1 MRIRTVLISLLS
13 FAAGGAAAKRIHSH
27 PVGASG
33 LSASGGIGALP
44 HGAQD
49 AGTDPASA
57 WRVLLKGGGQ
67 GISDRLLQADL
78 VSRATVREMPRLLEL
93 AGKDQVAREMLLRR
107 WAALDP
113 VGAAASLEPLLKK
126 GDWPGPEDRRNDV
139 EIVFSFWAKTD
150 PAAALAKL
158 RAGASV
164 GNGILWTGAILT
176 RLLNEDMAAG
186 VRLGGL
192 TGSTMD
198 LTQRHYH
205 PSGVREWVERDPA
218 KAAALLSV
226 LPPGDFRD
234 RGLYATIS
242 ALAKTDLAAAIALQE
257 RFPRLEVLAFDQNA
271 RNDFY
276 KAWAGKDLPSL
287 MAFLNDKA
295 AEKDQPALKAA
306 IALNLGERDP
316 RSALDWTAANLSGGL
331 RTETV
336 KKILSSLTRDHPDA
350 ALAYLDSLSPGTAL
364 NSAVETFAKSLPD
377 SDPAALLAKAET
389 LPEGEARKAITAKA
403 YGQMYEKNP
412 MDMLQNLASQ
422 PPASL
427 PDGLWRQLGETT
439 GDIDAGISRLAALPP
454 EAAPN
459 FVRGLFQRNIGW
471 DDFPKFSRIMGSL
484 SDPENRAAAIEAA
497 MPRLLRQAARVTEWA
512 QSLPPTERRQVA
524 DQMEK
529 HIYNLTDT
537 QRRELITPLR

>member
-1 MRIRTVLISLLS
+1 MRIRTVLIFLLS
-13 FAAGGAAAKRIHSH
+13 FAAGGAAAWRIHSH
-27 PVGASG
+27 PAGASG
-33 LSASGGIGALP
+33 LSASEGTGGLP
-44 HGAQD
+44 EGAQD
-49 AGTDPASA
+49 AGKDTASA

-113 VGAAASLEPLLKK
+113 VGAAAWLEPLLKK
-126 GDWPGPEDRRNDV
+126 GDWPGPEDRRSDV

-150 PAAALAKL
+150 PAAALAEL

-164 GNGILWTGAILT
+164 GNGILWTGDILT

-198 LTQRHYH
+198 LTQAHWA
-205 PSGVREWVERDPA
+205 PSRLTWVQRDPV
-218 KAAALLSV
+218 KAAALLST

-234 RGLYATIS
+234 RGLHATIS

-257 RFPRLEVLAFDQNA
+257 RFPRLEVLEFDQNA

-336 KKILSSLTRDHPDA
+336 EKILGSLTRSNPDA

-454 EAAPN
+454 EAAPD

-484 SDPENRAAAIEAA
+484 SGPENRAAAIEAA
-497 MPRLLRQAARVTEWA
+497 MPRLLHHAARVTEWA
-512 QSLPPTERRQVA
+512 QSLPPAERSQVA